1 MAKKTTQQQLDA
13 RLKELRG
20 ELGEEQDKL
29 EELERAYSCGIS
41 VLEGQELQDIEDA
54 VKAQKY
60 IVRQCQDKIDD
71 IKNDKTELDEAQ
83 EASNN
88 FKWKEVQPAILEAI
102 NKYHISYNVENNK
115 YTYCMDMGDNKQGVI
130 NPVFHSFD
138 GARAT
143 SAFSKMIGQYL
154 FDANNNIQKLFIVK
168 NKTHYQET
176 ASFLYSKWA
185 SDKVYNKAQ
194 VIASYWLEPEF
205 RDESYV
211 EGWSNEPYNPDF
223 DLLMYCIG
231 GGKAENIAHLEQ
243 WPAYKYLFPE
253 RVANTPNLDLGGS
266 PGGNGKGRYAELCR
280 TIFTPNCIVPAAAK
294 ELNDGFNASWELAT
308 ILLFDEPTE
317 KELPAGKMKQATG
330 GEEQRVE
337 RKGVDAYTAD
347 RNYSLLA
354 LSNNSHG
361 VFKLSGT
368 GTGGEDRR
376 YSVINT
382 NIVMIDEIMA
392 RENCTKEQ
400 AGVRANEIAQL
411 VKNRSEVAA
420 WMGAMIKKHNIITLD
435 ILRPLHG
442 EDYKQRFEDQ
452 KSTMDTVFDQL
463 LPVFESCG
471 IISVKLLQ
479 DIVGIVNDG
488 KKPNPKTIKKQWK
501 DYLSR
506 NKVAYKEA
514 AQQRVDLEMQG
525 HILSTH
531 QSYVFKTDSVRGTTA
546 RAFPWDRV
554 STAIPGKDLTK
565 DDMLIQL

>member
-1 MAKKTTQQQLDA
+1 MAKKTTQQQLDT

-29 EELERAYSCGIS
+29 EELERAYSRGIS

-176 ASFLYSKWA
+176 ASFLYSKWV
-185 SDKVYNKAQ
+185 SDKVYNKAR
-194 VIASYWLEPEF
+194 VIASYWLDPEF
-205 RDESYV
+205 GD
-211 EGWSNEPYNPDF
+211 EPYNPDF

-382 NIVMIDEIMA
+382 KVVMIDEIIA
-392 RENCTKEQ
+392 RENCTKDQ

-411 VKNRSEVAA
+411 VKNRTEVAR
-420 WMGAMIKKHNIITLD
+420 WMGAMIKKHNITTLD

-463 LPVFESCG
+463 LPVFNTCG
-471 IISVKLLQ
+471 VVSVKILQ
-479 DIVGIVNDG
+479 DIVEIAMDG

-501 DYLSR
+501 EYLNR
-506 NKVAYKEA
+506 NKVSYKETV
-514 AQQRVDLEMQG
+514 RDRTDIVMQG
-525 HILSTH
+525 HKIATQQGH
-531 QSYVFKTDSVRGTTA
+531 VFRLTNTPLAKSFA
-546 RAFPWDRV
+546 WDQV
-554 STAIPGKDLTK
+554 STSIPSDTKKEDL
-565 DDMLIQL
+565 LIQI